1 MAQRRWRVCS
11 RGEAERGEPRRGWNT
26 LRGKPQLSPLQGEDG
41 MYIHGTTCIY
51 FPSCSYLITFLFAMQ
66 VAEAQPGEVIH
77 DVAVYEKMRLRKPD
91 LSQPQPSL
99 KEYFGNAQQ
108 DLQEYSTMVKSRH
121 PHVDDPIHAET
132 DEESLV
138 LSSHGL
144 QHGRLKILNK
154 KVKPT
159 LSTSFT
165 RLRATHPADGH
176 PIPPRSQPRRS
187 RYDVSFPHFHHLYD
201 FRSCMAKC

>member
-1 MAQRRWRVCS
+1 MFLLDTHDTSLALQ
-11 RGEAERGEPRRGWNT
+11 EADIGEPV
-26 LRGKPQLSPLQGEDG
+26 SD
-41 MYIHGTTCIY
+41 
-51 FPSCSYLITFLFAMQ
+51 MQ
-66 VAEAQPGEVIH
+66 AWERM
-77 DVAVYEKMRLRKPD
+77 KMKKID
-91 LSQPQPSL
+91 LSEPQPSL
-99 KEYFGNAQQ
+99 PEYFGSSQE
-108 DLQEYSTMVKSRH
+108 DLLSYCSTVQGFH
-121 PHVDDPIHAET
+121 PEVDDPIHAET

-159 LSTSFT
+159 LTTSFT